1 MKKRILTFV
10 LMCATIVSLLAPVAP
25 VSAQGSGGSCNTT
38 SRFLTFPTWWR
49 GLEIDQSTC
58 SVKLGDK
65 LERDLAKIAVNV
77 VEIILQIVGY
87 ACVIYIIVGGFYYL
101 TSMGVAEGQVRG
113 RKTIQNAIIGLIISL
128 MSVGIVNLVANG
140 LGS

>member
-1 MKKRILTFV
+1 MKKLILT
-10 LMCATIVSLLAPVAP
+10 CAIVCAAIMSLLVPAAPVA
-25 VSAQGSGGSCNTT
+25 AQSGGGGCNTE

-58 SVKLGDK
+58 SVKLGEK

-128 MSVGIVNLVANG
+128 MSVGIVNLVASG